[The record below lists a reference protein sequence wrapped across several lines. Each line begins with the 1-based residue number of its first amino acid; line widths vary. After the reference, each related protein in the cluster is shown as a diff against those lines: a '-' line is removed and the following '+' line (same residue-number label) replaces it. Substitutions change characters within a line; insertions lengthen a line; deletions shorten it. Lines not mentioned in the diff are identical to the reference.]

1 MKKSL
6 AWIPCKRWLLSLN
19 VPPDSMFPW
28 MWRGKY
34 LAVFLAAIT
43 SLIILSF
50 GGALLEIFSYF
61 HAENQLRTDRRI
73 VEAIDRMSLDIG
85 ESRMGRNGYLLSG
98 QTAYLVIYTIGI
110 EKLVQDMSP
119 LRRLLER
126 DSETSL
132 IVRLD
137 SYRGNMDLFQSSHLM
152 ETRGLMETRKHFLS
166 LQGKGYL
173 EELSHYVKGIRSRYV
188 EAHSRMRNTVR
199 DRLVRST
206 LLFGS
211 TFIFFTSFLWV
222 TSIRILKDISKVDK
236 LIASL
241 HHDASHDPLTGLPNR
256 AFVMDWLAYGLSSAS
271 REKGQ
276 LAILYIDLDRFKE
289 VNDRLGHDKGDMAL
303 LAVTNRFR
311 NVLRGS
317 DVLAR
322 LGGDEFVLIMSGF
335 DDPDTPSRLAGRLL
349 KTLEDPIALAEEKAV
364 LGASI
369 GVAVYPGDGKTPEIL
384 MKKADQAMYRSKGR
398 QGNCISFASEDP

>member
-188 EAHSRMRNTVR
+188 ACETLSGTASYDPPSCL
-199 DRLVRST
+199 DRLSFFLHPFCGSPR
-206 LLFGS
+206 FGS
-211 TFIFFTSFLWV
+211 
-222 TSIRILKDISKVDK
+222 
-236 LIASL
+236 
-241 HHDASHDPLTGLPNR
+241 
-256 AFVMDWLAYGLSSAS
+256 
-271 REKGQ
+271 
-276 LAILYIDLDRFKE
+276 
-289 VNDRLGHDKGDMAL
+289 
-303 LAVTNRFR
+303 
-311 NVLRGS
+311 
-317 DVLAR
+317 
-322 LGGDEFVLIMSGF
+322 
-335 DDPDTPSRLAGRLL
+335 
-349 KTLEDPIALAEEKAV
+349 
-364 LGASI
+364 
-369 GVAVYPGDGKTPEIL
+369 
-384 MKKADQAMYRSKGR
+384 
-398 QGNCISFASEDP
+398 